1 MEHIPAR
8 EAVMTGT
15 TKRTTDHETIR
26 RWAEERGATPAAIR
40 GTGAGN
46 EASGL
51 RLDFPDSRVP
61 WLEKITW
68 DEFFRRFEDKSL
80 EFFYQDVNR
89 DGEPSSFFKLINRA
103 VRPQEATR
111 PRTKAA

>member
-1 MEHIPAR
+1 
-8 EAVMTGT
+8 MTGT

-26 RWAEERGATPAAIR
+26 RWAEERGATPAAIC
-40 GTGAGN
+40 GTGAGH

-51 RLDFPDSRVP
+51 RLDFPVSRGS

-80 EFFYQDVNR
+80 EFLYQDVTR
-89 DGEPSSFFKLINRA
+89 EGEPSNFFKLINRA
-103 VRPQEATR
+103 ARPQVATR

>member
-1 MEHIPAR
+1 
-8 EAVMTGT
+8 MTGT

-40 GTGAGN
+40 GTGAGH

-51 RLDFPDSRVP
+51 RLDFPGSRSS

-68 DEFFRRFEDKSL
+68 DEFFRRFEEKGL
-80 EFFYQDVNR
+80 EFLYQDVTR
-89 DGEPSSFFKLINRA
+89 EGLPSNFFKLINR
-103 VRPQEATR
+103 ETR
-111 PRTKAA
+111 PVETARPRKAA